1 MMQVVSCPSE
11 LKSGVKSLALNND
24 VARILLFFFWGENN
38 PVHSISLATATLV
51 L

>member
-11 LKSGVKSLALNND
+11 LKSGVKSLAFNND

-38 PVHSISLATATLV
+38 HSISLATATLV